1 MTSFQ
6 TATESRTGPIGA
18 RQTRVEDAA
27 LLRGQGCYADD
38 AAIPPGTLHAAII
51 RSPHAHARITSV
63 DFSNALLMKGVHGVL
78 VGEDVKRWAL
88 PFPVGVRQPMEHW
101 CVAVDKVRYVGEPV
115 AVVIADSRYL
125 AKDAIEGGRITALRY
140 DQIDDC
146 GAYLRAPEPATFY
159 RMHGNLT
166 GATRFAICKCATGWY
181 SSAQTQGHQSSHSAL
196 KSRRLISMSHGDHR
210 GPDFLF
216 ASLNQDLTGIQS
228 VPALIILAEFQ
239 FADQPSYFN
248 LDPDDSSEHVLHVVL
263 WAVSDLPRLFLKLFM
278 CSRQLGYD
286 AANSPRIVEHSNFS
300 VCMDHSVIPGRNL
313 LLVLVLTRIPL
324 RRNIGVTRPEDDQ
337 HLLIRLYLSP
347 KGIVT
352 RDMGS

>member
-166 GATRFAICKCATGWY
+166 GGYAI
-181 SSAQTQGHQSSHSAL
+181 
-196 KSRRLISMSHGDHR
+196 R
-210 GPDFLF
+210 
-216 ASLNQDLTGIQS
+216 
-228 VPALIILAEFQ
+228 
-239 FADQPSYFN
+239 N
-248 LDPDDSSEHVLHVVL
+248 LQVRNRVVL
-263 WAVSDLPRLFLKLFM
+263 K
-278 CSRQLGYD
+278 CS
-286 AANSPRIVEHSNFS
+286 NSRP
-300 VCMDHSVIPGRNL
+300 SVIPFSLEIKKVDLHESRRPSR
-313 LLVLVLTRIPL
+313 TRFPVRL
-324 RRNIGVTRPEDDQ
+324 AQSGFDRHSERPGA
-337 HLLIRLYLSP
+337 HHP
-347 KGIVT
+347 G
-352 RDMGS
+352 